1 MKIPLVSIMAA
12 LVLMNCNTL
21 KISKKAPFA
30 IDKAIVIIHNDSAIA
45 KGKLLKVQLKE
56 PLATNIELDSVYFN
70 NKIHKITAIG
80 PKRKEFE
87 AFFPDHVF
95 ENDLILERDPKK
107 EFGNKP
113 PQNKVKIPFELPENQ
128 CVISYRYKGKTHY
141 YQFELGKK

>member
-1 MKIPLVSIMAA
+1 MKIPVLSLMAA
-12 LVLMNCNTL
+12 LILMNCNNL

-30 IDKAIVIIHNDSAIA
+30 IDKAIAITHNDSAIA

-56 PLATNIELDSVYFN
+56 PLATSIELDSVYFD
-70 NKIHKITAIG
+70 NKICKITAIG
-80 PKRKEFE
+80 PDRKEFE
-87 AFFPDHVF
+87 AFFPDNVF